1 MGVLPLSQ
9 KIPRIRKWQ
18 PTPVFLPGKSHG
30 HSSLA
35 GYTPWGLKELEMS
48 EHRDHFIFFFD
59 SRAHISNQH
68 H

>member
-18 PTPVFLPGKSHG
+18 PTPVFLPGKSRG
-30 HSSLA
+30 HRSLA
-35 GYTPWGLKELEMS
+35 GYTLWGLKESEMS
-48 EHRDHFIFFFD
+48 EDRDRFIFFFD
-59 SRAHISNQH
+59 SGAHTSNQH